1 MLGEVT
7 SMKTTIGK
15 LLEDKAKEHPD
26 KEAIIFEGERMTYK
40 ELDEK
45 AERLAHFLM
54 KRGVER
60 GDKVAIWL
68 PNLPEW
74 IVAWFAI
81 PKIGAVVVPTDPWL
95 KSGEIEYMFGDS
107 DTKAVITT
115 DKAGKYNFIEV
126 LEEVK
131 PELDKLETIVL
142 LDGDSDKIDT
152 LSYDNAIE
160 QGDGWD
166 KNEDYLER
174 KKGTDYDDVTFILY
188 TSGTTGKPKGVQ
200 LTHYQIIKNAHD
212 QGEILHTSKDDK
224 LVIPVPFSHC
234 FGNVM
239 SITLMVVFGGTMIP
253 LMDFDPDEALK
264 LVEEEKATMIHGVPT
279 MFIRE
284 LEVYRDKDYNTDSLR
299 TGIMA
304 GSSCPVETMKS
315 VINELGCNVSITYGL
330 TEASPGVTMTRF
342 DDSVEDRVETVGRVM
357 PDQEIKVVDDS
368 GKEVPPGETGELLVK
383 GYNVME
389 GYYNRPKATEE
400 TIEDGWLHTGDLAEM
415 DERGYVKIVGRKKDM
430 VIVGGLNVYPREIEE
445 YLIEHPEIQEV
456 AVVGVP
462 DEEMGEVVAA
472 AVVPTKDGEITDQ
485 DVVDFLYGK
494 VASAKVPRYVAVDI
508 NLPVSGRGKIQK
520 FKLREN
526 LEQKVKNG
534 ELEKIVPTEVKKG

>member
-1 MLGEVT
+1 
-7 SMKTTIGK
+7 
-15 LLEDKAKEHPD
+15 
-26 KEAIIFEGERMTYK
+26 
-40 ELDEK
+40 
-45 AERLAHFLM
+45 
-54 KRGVER
+54 
-60 GDKVAIWL
+60 
-68 PNLPEW
+68 
-74 IVAWFAI
+74 
-81 PKIGAVVVPTDPWL
+81 
-95 KSGEIEYMFGDS
+95 
-107 DTKAVITT
+107 
-115 DKAGKYNFIEV
+115 
-126 LEEVK
+126 
-131 PELDKLETIVL
+131 
-142 LDGDSDKIDT
+142 
-152 LSYDNAIE
+152 
-160 QGDGWD
+160 
-166 KNEDYLER
+166 
-174 KKGTDYDDVTFILY
+174 
-188 TSGTTGKPKGVQ
+188 
-200 LTHYQIIKNAHD
+200 
-212 QGEILHTSKDDK
+212 
-224 LVIPVPFSHC
+224 
-234 FGNVM
+234 
-239 SITLMVVFGGTMIP
+239 
-253 LMDFDPDEALK
+253 
-264 LVEEEKATMIHGVPT
+264 
-279 MFIRE
+279 
-284 LEVYRDKDYNTDSLR
+284 
-299 TGIMA
+299 
-304 GSSCPVETMKS
+304 
-315 VINELGCNVSITYGL
+315 
-330 TEASPGVTMTRF
+330 RF